1 MSKAFDCVLHETL
14 IRKLYHYGIKDAALN
29 LLISYLSNRIQKVDI
44 NGKKSSGSVVS
55 MGVPQGSILGPF
67 LFLVYINDLPYLIK
81 DSHEIVL
88 FADDTSLLFK
98 LRRQQLD
105 TDDVNDA
112 LSKVVHWFN
121 ANNLL
126 LNKDKTKCIKFTTPN
141 VRLVKTSVKMDS
153 EELDLVDT
161 TVFLGITLD
170 AKLQWGPHIH
180 KLSKR
185 LSSAAY
191 AVMKIRNLTDV
202 ETARLVYFS
211 YFHSIMSYGILL
223 WGNAADIQTVF
234 VLQKRAVRAIYN
246 LSPRYSLRDK
256 FKEINI
262 LTVPSQYI
270 YENLLYAHKNINLF
284 MKNSDV
290 HSINTRN
297 KNKLV
302 MPATRLQ
309 KISGSFKCQCIR
321 FYNKIPSDIQKLSI
335 NKFKS
340 FIKHKLSK
348 KGFYKVSDYMVDKK
362 AWD

>member
-1 MSKAFDCVLHETL
+1 MCSSRDVDQFSSSE
-14 IRKLYHYGIKDAALN
+14 KLYHYGIKDAALN
-29 LLISYLSNRIQKVDI
+29 LLISYLSNSIQKVDI

-170 AKLQWGPHIH
+170 AKLQWGNP
-180 KLSKR
+180 
-185 LSSAAY
+185 
-191 AVMKIRNLTDV
+191 
-202 ETARLVYFS
+202 
-211 YFHSIMSYGILL
+211 
-223 WGNAADIQTVF
+223 
-234 VLQKRAVRAIYN
+234 
-246 LSPRYSLRDK
+246 
-256 FKEINI
+256 
-262 LTVPSQYI
+262 
-270 YENLLYAHKNINLF
+270 
-284 MKNSDV
+284 
-290 HSINTRN
+290 
-297 KNKLV
+297 
-302 MPATRLQ
+302 
-309 KISGSFKCQCIR
+309 
-321 FYNKIPSDIQKLSI
+321 
-335 NKFKS
+335 
-340 FIKHKLSK
+340 
-348 KGFYKVSDYMVDKK
+348 
-362 AWD
+362 